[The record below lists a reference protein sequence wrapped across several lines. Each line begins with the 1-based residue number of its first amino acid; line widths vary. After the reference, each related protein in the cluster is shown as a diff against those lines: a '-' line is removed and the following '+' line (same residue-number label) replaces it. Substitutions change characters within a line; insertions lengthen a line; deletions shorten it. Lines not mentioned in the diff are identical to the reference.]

1 LASFLQ
7 RQHSEPGR
15 AVIDWPTNNPALTHL
30 ALSPLRTSTTSTRHS
45 HHFLN
50 TDTDPSTSLRRK
62 NSRPFFADASAPG
75 GEAVYQTSR
84 GSTRIGD
91 FFPAPGGLSLNS
103 WEGGHNSLAAKSCLN
118 RSLSAGSTE
127 LGHLRLHRH
136 NSLSTQELSISY
148 ANNILRP
155 AGFIH

>member
-1 LASFLQ
+1 MIKVNYLTTKISVLLVSFLQ

-15 AVIDWPTNNPALTHL
+15 AVDPALTHL
-30 ALSPLRTSTTSTRHS
+30 AVSPLRTSSTSTRHS

-50 TDTDPSTSLRRK
+50 NDTDPSASLRRT

-91 FFPAPGGLSLNS
+91 FFPAPGGLLLNS
-103 WEGGHNSLAAKSCLN
+103 WEGGCNSLAAKSCLN

-136 NSLSTQELSISY
+136 NSLSTKELSMS
-148 ANNILRP
+148 
-155 AGFIH
+155 GFIL